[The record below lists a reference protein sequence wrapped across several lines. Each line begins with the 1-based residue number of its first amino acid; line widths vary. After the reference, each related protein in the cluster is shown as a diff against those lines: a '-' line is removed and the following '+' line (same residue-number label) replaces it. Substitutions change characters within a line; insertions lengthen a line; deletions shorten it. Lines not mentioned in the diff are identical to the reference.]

1 MFQKFFTIVDFSL
14 KELCLLDELDN
25 SRTVATLSSLIE
37 PKQRNG
43 KHNLP
48 SFDKKDKDDLEI
60 YLYADQ
66 DKFFLK
72 FVLIKKI
79 GLFATDSIQKD
90 GSVLFYRGTRFSR
103 DEYFKKLIESEFADE
118 KIFTDEK

>member
-1 MFQKFFTIVDFSL
+1 M
-14 KELCLLDELDN
+14 CLLDELDN
-25 SRTVATLSSLIE
+25 SITVATLSSLIE
-37 PKQRNG
+37 PKQRNE

-48 SFDKKDKDDLEI
+48 SFDKGDKDDVEI

-66 DKFFLK
+66 DKFFVK

-90 GSVLFYRGTRFSR
+90 GSVLFYRATRFSR
-103 DEYFKKLIESEFADE
+103 DECFKKLIESEFADE